1 MYNKII
7 IGIGEYAVAKSPN
20 ILYTSSLGSCLALVL
35 YDPVQK
41 IAGMSHIL
49 LPYSVMYSNK
59 SMYSKFAD
67 TAVEH
72 LIKEMKKSGAYSS
85 NLIAKLAG
93 GSKLGNLMPKD
104 DVFRVG
110 EKNVV
115 SATAQLKKHK
125 IPIESKDVGGDYY
138 RTVEFITLENKLKIK
153 RNGNE
158 IIYI

>member
-1 MYNKII
+1 MESKII
-7 IGIGEYAVAKSPN
+7 IGIGDYAVAKSPN

-35 YDPVQK
+35 YDPIQK

-49 LPYSVMYSNK
+49 LPYHEKYINK
-59 SMYSKFAD
+59 SNPSKFAD
-67 TAVEH
+67 TAVGH
-72 LIKEMKKSGAYSS
+72 LITEMKSYGARPN
-85 NLIAKLAG
+85 NLAAKLAG
-93 GSKLGNLMPKD
+93 GSKLGGLMPKD

-110 EKNVV
+110 EKNVI
-115 SATAQLKKHK
+115 SAVAQLKKYG

-138 RTVEFITLENKLKIK
+138 RTVEFIILENKLKIR